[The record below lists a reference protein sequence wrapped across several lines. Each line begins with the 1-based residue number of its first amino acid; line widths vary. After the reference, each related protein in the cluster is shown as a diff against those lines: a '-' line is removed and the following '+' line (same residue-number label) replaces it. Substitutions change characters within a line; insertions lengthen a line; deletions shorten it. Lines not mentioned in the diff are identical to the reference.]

1 MDLVSIAESSRVAL
15 LLPGRGYTVNHP
27 ALYYVG
33 EVARELGWRTDAV
46 SWDSTDL
53 SDKQVIAHG
62 RTAVS
67 SLRPDKDV
75 VIGKSL
81 GSLLLPDAV
90 DRGLPGVWLTPLLH
104 RDEVR
109 ASVLREAGPALLVGG
124 SVDESWDSDLA
135 HKTGHVVL
143 ELPGGN
149 HGLQLTGDAVGSA
162 RFLVS
167 LVEQARTFLAGLT

>member
-1 MDLVSIAESSRVAL
+1 MNLVSKAESSRVAL

-27 ALYYVG
+27 ALYYVA
-33 EVARELGWRTDAV
+33 EVARELGWRIEAV

-53 SDKQVIAHG
+53 SDHQVIAHG
-62 RTAVS
+62 RTAIS

-81 GSLLLPDAV
+81 GSLLLPEAV

-104 RDEVR
+104 REEIR
-109 ASVLREAGPALLVGG
+109 ASVLRLAGPALLVGG
-124 SVDESWDSDLA
+124 SADESWDPDLA
-135 HKTGHVVL
+135 HRSGHAVL
-143 ELPGGN
+143 ELSEGD
-149 HGLQLTGDAVGSA
+149 HGFLLAGDAVGSA

-167 LVEQARTFLAGLT
+167 LVERARTFLAGLA